1 MTGLEISVQFRTGF
15 PWNGKHQKKSRLV
28 HLPIARAKHSDSI
41 TRCTRAERKMSGSS
55 LASVFQRVKRPT
67 PGLSGAQPAA
77 HTYSIRPLIGLHVA
91 RTVPAECPT
100 FHSMPTPTGNNFPT
114 PPPPTSPPNITF
126 LPAAS
131 SPADSRET

>member
-91 RTVPAECPT
+91 PTVPAECPT
-100 FHSMPTPTGNNFPT
+100 FHFKPTPTGKNFALQRHPSFT
-114 PPPPTSPPNITF
+114 PRINF
-126 LPAAS
+126 YL
-131 SPADSRET
+131 